1 MGYVR
6 NVRLEICWCGKT
18 NAKGRWWEPTH
29 IITTN
34 GWKWMLAIVGVSWGM
49 TRVEQVMPLLLVRL
63 DGLEII
69 RKYEESGFV
78 VFSKTI

>member
-1 MGYVR
+1 
-6 NVRLEICWCGKT
+6 
-18 NAKGRWWEPTH
+18 
-29 IITTN
+29 
-34 GWKWMLAIVGVSWGM
+34 MLAIVGVSWGM